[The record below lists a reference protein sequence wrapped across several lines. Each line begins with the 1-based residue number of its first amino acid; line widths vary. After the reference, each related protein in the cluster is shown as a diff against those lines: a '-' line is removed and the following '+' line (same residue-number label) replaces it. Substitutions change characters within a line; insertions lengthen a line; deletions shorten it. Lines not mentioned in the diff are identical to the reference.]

1 MTKEKK
7 TTSTKK
13 TSKAKLVKVEEKPFD
28 LIIDFGPAHE
38 NEDRKE
44 IELAEEI
51 AYREK
56 KRSLFKNLW
65 ILKPTKAP
73 WYKRLG
79 LKRSKQWFNR

>member
-13 TSKAKLVKVEEKPFD
+13 TSKVKLVKVEEKPFD

-56 KRSLFKNLW
+56 KEAYSKSMD
-65 ILKPTKAP
+65 LKPTKAP

-79 LKRSKQWFNR
+79 LKIKQWFNR

>member
-38 NEDRKE
+38 NEARKE

-51 AYREK
+51 AYR
-56 KRSLFKNLW
+56 KRKTFQNLW
-65 ILKPTKAP
+65 ILNQLKH
-73 WYKRLG
+73 LG
-79 LKRSKQWFNR
+79 IED

>member
-13 TSKAKLVKVEEKPFD
+13 TSKSKLVKVEEKPFD

-56 KRSLFKNLW
+56 KEAYSKSMD
-65 ILKPTKAP
+65 LKPTKAP

-79 LKRSKQWFNR
+79 LKIKQWFNR

>member
-1 MTKEKK
+1 MTNEKK
-7 TTSTKK
+7 ATSTKK

-56 KRSLFKNLW
+56 KEAYSKSMD
-65 ILKPTKAP
+65 LKPTKAP

-79 LKRSKQWFNR
+79 LKIKQWFNQ

>member
-28 LIIDFGPAHE
+28 LIIGPAHE

-56 KRSLFKNLW
+56 KEAYSKSMD
-65 ILKPTKAP
+65 LKPTKAP

-79 LKRSKQWFNR
+79 LKIKQWFNR

>member
-7 TTSTKK
+7 TTSIKK

-56 KRSLFKNLW
+56 KEAYSKSMD
-65 ILKPTKAP
+65 LKPTKAP

-79 LKRSKQWFNR
+79 LKIKQWFNR

>member
-28 LIIDFGPAHE
+28 LGPAHE

-56 KRSLFKNLW
+56 KEAYSKSMD
-65 ILKPTKAP
+65 LKLTKAP

-79 LKRSKQWFNR
+79 LKIKQWFNR